1 MLSFYREMFTVARL
15 IDRESIEKVLNN
27 QPMLAEDG
35 VPCSCAGGAWK
46 LLPCKYCVVTRAFQK
61 KTRQT
66 KLEYLEPD
74 VYQATANYLEI
85 DGKPYVLELIQK
97 LDDEVLIDPESSE
110 ELMDK
115 LLPYREKL
123 YRDVVTGAYNRRYYE
138 DNLKKVVQ
146 DAGVAVLDFDDLKL
160 CNDAFGHQAGDVALK
175 AATDVVRQNI
185 RKSDVFIRYGGDEFL
200 LFLPNIPK
208 SILNKK
214 LQRICDQVHN
224 AAVPEYPH
232 IQLSVS
238 IGGVL
243 AENESIESAVA
254 RADRLMYQAKARK
267 NMVVTEVDSETTPE
281 QTEELRTRQKILLV
295 DDSEMNRAIL
305 CEMLGKD
312 YDILEAGN
320 GQDGLELLREYGAS
334 ISLMLLDIVMPMM
347 DGFEVLNAM
356 AKENL
361 LDDIPVIMISSEDSD
376 DIIRKAYELG
386 VSDYISR
393 PFDAKIVYRRV
404 FNTITLYTKQR
415 RLVSLVTDQI
425 REKEKNNNMMV
436 TILSHIVEFRNGESG
451 AHVLHIR
458 RLTERILKELIRVT
472 NRYPLTA
479 DQRELIVMASALH
492 DIGKIAIDEK
502 ILNKPGRLTP
512 EEFEVIKT
520 HTVVGAEILDKLNI
534 IYRDEAMVRTA
545 REICRWHH
553 ERYDGRGYPD
563 GLKGDEIPISAQVVA
578 LADVYDALVSE
589 RVYKK
594 AYSHE
599 VAVQMILSGECG
611 AFNPLLLECL
621 EKIAP
626 ELPALE
632 SSLT

>member
-66 KLEYLEPD
+66 KLEYLEPN

-160 CNDAFGHQAGDVALK
+160 CNDAFGHQAG
-175 AATDVVRQNI
+175 VVRQDI

-208 SILNKK
+208 GILNKK
-214 LQRICDQVHN
+214 LQQICNQVHN
-224 AAVPEYPH
+224 AAVPEYPY

-254 RADRLMYQAKARK
+254 RADRLMYQAKTRK
-267 NMVVTEVDSETTPE
+267 NMVVTEVDSETALE
-281 QTEELRTRQKILLV
+281 QTEELRTRQKILIV

-320 GQDGLELLREYGAS
+320 GRDGLKLLRENGTS
-334 ISLMLLDIVMPMM
+334 ISLMLLDIVMPIM
-347 DGFEVLNAM
+347 DGFEVLNTM

-376 DIIRKAYELG
+376 NIIQKAYEMG
-386 VSDYISR
+386 ISDYISR

-404 FNTITLYTKQR
+404 LNTITLYTKQR

-472 NRYPLTA
+472 DRYPLTA

-520 HTVVGAEILDKLNI
+520 HTVVGAEILDKLD
-534 IYRDEAMVRTA
+534 IYRDEAMIRTA

-578 LADVYDALVSE
+578 LADVYDALVGE

-611 AFNPLLLECL
+611 VFNPLLLECL

>member
-1 MLSFYREMFTVARL
+1 MLTMKQAQEMLSFYREMFTVARL
-15 IDRESIEKVLNN
+15 IDRKSIEKVLKN

-66 KLEYLEPD
+66 KLEYLEPN

-85 DGKPYVLELIQK
+85 DGEPYVLELIQK

-208 SILNKK
+208 GILNKK
-214 LQRICDQVHN
+214 LQQICNQVHN
-224 AAVPEYPH
+224 AAVPEYPY

-254 RADRLMYQAKARK
+254 RADRLMYQAKTRK
-267 NMVVTEVDSETTPE
+267 NMVVTEVDSETALE
-281 QTEELRTRQKILLV
+281 QTEELRTRQKILIV

-320 GQDGLELLREYGAS
+320 GRDGLKLLRENGTS
-334 ISLMLLDIVMPMM
+334 ISLMLLDIVMPIM
-347 DGFEVLNAM
+347 DGFEVLNTM

-361 LDDIPVIMISSEDSD
+361 LED
-376 DIIRKAYELG
+376 RK
-386 VSDYISR
+386 S
-393 PFDAKIVYRRV
+393 
-404 FNTITLYTKQR
+404 
-415 RLVSLVTDQI
+415 
-425 REKEKNNNMMV
+425 
-436 TILSHIVEFRNGESG
+436 
-451 AHVLHIR
+451 
-458 RLTERILKELIRVT
+458 
-472 NRYPLTA
+472 
-479 DQRELIVMASALH
+479 
-492 DIGKIAIDEK
+492 
-502 ILNKPGRLTP
+502 
-512 EEFEVIKT
+512 
-520 HTVVGAEILDKLNI
+520 VV
-534 IYRDEAMVRTA
+534 
-545 REICRWHH
+545 
-553 ERYDGRGYPD
+553 
-563 GLKGDEIPISAQVVA
+563 
-578 LADVYDALVSE
+578 
-589 RVYKK
+589 
-594 AYSHE
+594 
-599 VAVQMILSGECG
+599 
-611 AFNPLLLECL
+611 
-621 EKIAP
+621 
-626 ELPALE
+626 
-632 SSLT
+632 

>member
-1 MLSFYREMFTVARL
+1 MLTMKQAQEMLSFYREMFTVARL

-85 DGKPYVLELIQK
+85 DGEPYVLELIQK
-97 LDDEVLIDPESSE
+97 LDGEVLIDPESSE

-208 SILNKK
+208 GILNKK
-214 LQRICDQVHN
+214 LRQICAQIHN
-224 AAVPEYPH
+224 AVVPEYPY

-254 RADRLMYQAKARK
+254 RADRLMYQAKTQK
-267 NMVVTEVDSETTPE
+267 NMVVTEADSETASE
-281 QTEELRTRQKILLV
+281 QTEELRTRQKILIV
-295 DDSEMNRAIL
+295 DDS
-305 CEMLGKD
+305 
-312 YDILEAGN
+312 
-320 GQDGLELLREYGAS
+320 
-334 ISLMLLDIVMPMM
+334 
-347 DGFEVLNAM
+347 
-356 AKENL
+356 
-361 LDDIPVIMISSEDSD
+361 
-376 DIIRKAYELG
+376 
-386 VSDYISR
+386 
-393 PFDAKIVYRRV
+393 
-404 FNTITLYTKQR
+404 
-415 RLVSLVTDQI
+415 
-425 REKEKNNNMMV
+425 
-436 TILSHIVEFRNGESG
+436 
-451 AHVLHIR
+451 
-458 RLTERILKELIRVT
+458 
-472 NRYPLTA
+472 
-479 DQRELIVMASALH
+479 
-492 DIGKIAIDEK
+492 
-502 ILNKPGRLTP
+502 
-512 EEFEVIKT
+512 
-520 HTVVGAEILDKLNI
+520 
-534 IYRDEAMVRTA
+534 
-545 REICRWHH
+545 
-553 ERYDGRGYPD
+553 
-563 GLKGDEIPISAQVVA
+563 
-578 LADVYDALVSE
+578 
-589 RVYKK
+589 
-594 AYSHE
+594 
-599 VAVQMILSGECG
+599 
-611 AFNPLLLECL
+611 
-621 EKIAP
+621 
-626 ELPALE
+626 
-632 SSLT
+632 